1 MKKVM
6 MILAAGT
13 MLTAGVGC
21 QTNTGKGAGIGAA
34 VGGILGGV
42 IGHQSGRGL
51 EGAAVGAA
59 AGGAVGLLQALPRT
73 RRKTPTPNTQ
83 SKKHKPP
90 AGGFFVFMSVLIFY
104 FKFMRGLHLT
114 TQTGTLLADR
124 IVRVS
129 EFSY

>member
-51 EGAAVGAA
+51 EGAAGSGAH
-59 AGGAVGLLQALPRT
+59 GGA
-73 RRKTPTPNTQ
+73 
-83 SKKHKPP
+83 
-90 AGGFFVFMSVLIFY
+90 F
-104 FKFMRGLHLT
+104 
-114 TQTGTLLADR
+114 
-124 IVRVS
+124 
-129 EFSY
+129 